1 MQRRMK
7 VKKVLPLTVVT
18 VQVLERKL
26 VRGSLKK
33 TVENNIHLTCQLVLS
48 FIYDAIFYLW
58 CFFQ

>member
-1 MQRRMK
+1 MQRMMK
-7 VKKVLPLTVVT
+7 AKVLPLTVVT
-18 VQVLERKL
+18 VQVLEKKL

-33 TVENNIHLTCQLVLS
+33 TVENNIHLICQLVLS